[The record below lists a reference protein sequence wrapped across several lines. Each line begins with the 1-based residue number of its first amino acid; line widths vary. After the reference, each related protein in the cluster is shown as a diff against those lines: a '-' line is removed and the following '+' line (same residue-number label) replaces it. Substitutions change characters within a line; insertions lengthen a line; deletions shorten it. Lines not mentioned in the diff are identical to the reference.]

1 MTADAPET
9 VDQEKLL
16 SDFKTRLKAY
26 VDENQQMAQKIRQ
39 NEQQAL
45 KLQGA
50 IETLEY
56 ILSDGEPTVDNVEPQ
71 KFRER
76 PRGLFLTVINILEA
90 YCPKCRIP

>member
-56 ILSDGEPTVDNVEPQ
+56 ILSDGEPTVDNVETQ
-71 KFRER
+71 
-76 PRGLFLTVINILEA
+76 
-90 YCPKCRIP
+90 

>member
-1 MTADAPET
+1 MTADVPET

-16 SDFKTRLKAY
+16 NDFKTRLKAM
-26 VDENQQMAQKIRQ
+26 VEENQQMAQKIRQ

-56 ILSDGEPTVDNVEPQ
+56 ILDPGENLPENVDAE
-71 KFRER
+71 
-76 PRGLFLTVINILEA
+76 
-90 YCPKCRIP
+90 

>member
-1 MTADAPET
+1 MTADAPEN

-56 ILSDGEPTVDNVEPQ
+56 ILSDGEPTVDNVDPGGAQ
-71 KFRER
+71 
-76 PRGLFLTVINILEA
+76 
-90 YCPKCRIP
+90 

>member
-16 SDFKTRLKAY
+16 SDFKSRLKAY

-56 ILSDGEPTVDNVEPQ
+56 ILSDGEPTVDNVDA
-71 KFRER
+71 
-76 PRGLFLTVINILEA
+76 GA
-90 YCPKCRIP
+90 A

>member
-56 ILSDGEPTVDNVEPQ
+56 ILSDGEPTVDNVEKQ
-71 KFRER
+71 
-76 PRGLFLTVINILEA
+76 
-90 YCPKCRIP
+90 

>member
-56 ILSDGEPTVDNVEPQ
+56 ILKDGEPTVDSVDA
-71 KFRER
+71 
-76 PRGLFLTVINILEA
+76 GGA
-90 YCPKCRIP
+90 

>member
-1 MTADAPET
+1 MTADVPET

-16 SDFKTRLKAY
+16 SDFKTRLASI
-26 VDENQQMAQKIRQ
+26 VEENQKMAQKIRS

-56 ILSDGEPTVDNVEPQ
+56 ILQPGEEVNEVTTE
-71 KFRER
+71 E
-76 PRGLFLTVINILEA
+76 
-90 YCPKCRIP
+90 

>member
-16 SDFKTRLKAY
+16 SDFKSRLKAY

-56 ILSDGEPTVDNVEPQ
+56 ILKDGEPTVDSVDA
-71 KFRER
+71 
-76 PRGLFLTVINILEA
+76 GGA
-90 YCPKCRIP
+90 

>member
-1 MTADAPET
+1 MTADVPET

-16 SDFKTRLKAY
+16 NDFKTRLRAM
-26 VDENQQMAQKIRQ
+26 VEENQQMAQKIRQ

-56 ILSDGEPTVDNVEPQ
+56 ILDPG
-71 KFRER
+71 
-76 PRGLFLTVINILEA
+76 
-90 YCPKCRIP
+90 

>member
-1 MTADAPET
+1 MTADQPET

-16 SDFKTRLKAY
+16 GDFKTRLASM
-26 VDENQQMAQKIRQ
+26 VEENQKMAQKIRS

-56 ILSDGEPTVDNVEPQ
+56 ILKPGEEVNEVTTE
-71 KFRER
+71 E
-76 PRGLFLTVINILEA
+76 
-90 YCPKCRIP
+90 

>member
-1 MTADAPET
+1 MTADVPET

-16 SDFKTRLKAY
+16 NDFKTRLKAM
-26 VDENQQMAQKIRQ
+26 VEENQQMAQKIRQ

-56 ILSDGEPTVDNVEPQ
+56 ILDPGEGVPETPAAE
-71 KFRER
+71 
-76 PRGLFLTVINILEA
+76 
-90 YCPKCRIP
+90 

>member
-1 MTADAPET
+1 MTADVPET

-16 SDFKTRLKAY
+16 NDFKTRLRAM
-26 VDENQQMAQKIRQ
+26 VEENQQMAQKIRQ

-56 ILSDGEPTVDNVEPQ
+56 ILDPGENLPE
-71 KFRER
+71 
-76 PRGLFLTVINILEA
+76 LSLIHI
-90 YCPKCRIP
+90 

>member
-39 NEQQAL
+39 NEQQAR

-56 ILSDGEPTVDNVEPQ
+56 ILSDGEPTVDNVDAGGAQ
-71 KFRER
+71 
-76 PRGLFLTVINILEA
+76 
-90 YCPKCRIP
+90 

>member
-1 MTADAPET
+1 MTADVPET

-16 SDFKTRLKAY
+16 SDFKTRLASM
-26 VDENQQMAQKIRQ
+26 VEENQKMAQKIRS

-56 ILSDGEPTVDNVEPQ
+56 ILKPGEEVNEVTTE
-71 KFRER
+71 E
-76 PRGLFLTVINILEA
+76 
-90 YCPKCRIP
+90 

>member
-26 VDENQQMAQKIRQ
+26 VDENQQMAQQIRK

-56 ILSDGEPTVDNVEPQ
+56 ILKPNEPETVDEVSAE
-71 KFRER
+71 
-76 PRGLFLTVINILEA
+76 
-90 YCPKCRIP
+90 

>member
-56 ILSDGEPTVDNVEPQ
+56 ILSDGEPTVYNVETQ
-71 KFRER
+71 
-76 PRGLFLTVINILEA
+76 
-90 YCPKCRIP
+90 

>member
-26 VDENQQMAQKIRQ
+26 DDENQQMAQKIRQ

-56 ILSDGEPTVDNVEPQ
+56 ILKDGEPTVDNVDA
-71 KFRER
+71 
-76 PRGLFLTVINILEA
+76 GA
-90 YCPKCRIP
+90 A

>member
-56 ILSDGEPTVDNVEPQ
+56 ILSDGEPTVDNVET
-71 KFRER
+71 
-76 PRGLFLTVINILEA
+76 L
-90 YCPKCRIP
+90 

>member
-1 MTADAPET
+1 MTADVPET

-16 SDFKTRLKAY
+16 NDFKTRLKAM
-26 VDENQQMAQKIRQ
+26 VEENQQMAQKIRQ

-56 ILSDGEPTVDNVEPQ
+56 ILDPGENVPENVDVE
-71 KFRER
+71 
-76 PRGLFLTVINILEA
+76 
-90 YCPKCRIP
+90 

>member
-1 MTADAPET
+1 MTADQPET

-16 SDFKTRLKAY
+16 GDFKTRLASM
-26 VDENQQMAQKIRQ
+26 VEENQKMAQKIRS

-56 ILSDGEPTVDNVEPQ
+56 ILQPGEEVNEVTTE
-71 KFRER
+71 E
-76 PRGLFLTVINILEA
+76 
-90 YCPKCRIP
+90 

>member
-16 SDFKTRLKAY
+16 SDFKSRLKAY

-56 ILSDGEPTVDNVEPQ
+56 ILKDGEPTVDNVDA
-71 KFRER
+71 
-76 PRGLFLTVINILEA
+76 GA
-90 YCPKCRIP
+90 A

>member
-1 MTADAPET
+1 MTADVPET

-16 SDFKTRLKAY
+16 SDFKTRLASM
-26 VDENQQMAQKIRQ
+26 VEENLKMAQKIRS

-56 ILSDGEPTVDNVEPQ
+56 ILQPGEEVNEVTTE
-71 KFRER
+71 E
-76 PRGLFLTVINILEA
+76 
-90 YCPKCRIP
+90 

>member
-16 SDFKTRLKAY
+16 SDFKSRLKAY
-26 VDENQQMAQKIRQ
+26 VDENQQKAQKIRQ

-56 ILSDGEPTVDNVEPQ
+56 ILKGEPTVDSVDA
-71 KFRER
+71 
-76 PRGLFLTVINILEA
+76 GGA
-90 YCPKCRIP
+90 

>member
-56 ILSDGEPTVDNVEPQ
+56 ILSDGEPTVDNVDAWGAQ
-71 KFRER
+71 
-76 PRGLFLTVINILEA
+76 
-90 YCPKCRIP
+90 

>member
-9 VDQEKLL
+9 VYQEKLL

-56 ILSDGEPTVDNVEPQ
+56 ILSDGEPTVDNVETQ
-71 KFRER
+71 
-76 PRGLFLTVINILEA
+76 
-90 YCPKCRIP
+90 